1 MREFFVFFMKKQE
14 GISKSGIHNTS
25 NPNHKEGNIMFSVLR
40 KENTQKGF
48 TLIELMIVVAIIG
61 ILAAVAIPAYMT
73 YIQKSRVTSLVFPG
87 VHSIETNVGLYYATN
102 GTMPTTLGTMAEDAD
117 TKYFTPTLGT
127 AGALTFTIN
136 SSGTTSKLYKLNG
149 DTFTALPV
157 TSAGKIQTWT
167 VTGTLADK
175 LGIKN

>member
-1 MREFFVFFMKKQE
+1 MRKKQE
-14 GISKSGIHNTS
+14 GISKSGIQNTS
-25 NPNHKEGNIMFSVLR
+25 NPNHKESNIMFPGLR

-102 GTMPTTLGTMAEDAD
+102 GTMPSTMGSMSEDAD
-117 TKYFTPTLGT
+117 TKYFTPTIAAG
-127 AGALTFTIN
+127 GALKFTIT
-136 SSGTTSKLYKLNG
+136 SSGATSKLKKLDG
-149 DTFTALPV
+149 EVF
-157 TSAGKIQTWT
+157 SAVPKLSSGKIQTWT
-167 VTGTLADK
+167 VTGTLAEK